1 MSMPVAKMMNSKHPF
16 SVTPTHPQPNREQ
29 ASHKVSEFQ
38 SGASP
43 SPSSDS
49 TTYQYH
55 NLDDCPVTHSVPQS
69 PLVERGA
76 SKTSCDVSL
85 LSYIQR
91 AWHSVWHVINATL
104 LLFSHSVVSD
114 SATPWTVARQA
125 SLSFTLS
132 QSLLKLISIE
142 SKRPSNHL
150 VLCCPSSCPQSFPVS
165 GSFPMNQLFSSQSSL
180 NKLPS
185 FISTC

>member
-1 MSMPVAKMMNSKHPF
+1 MTA
-16 SVTPTHPQPNREQ
+16 
-29 ASHKVSEFQ
+29 
-38 SGASP
+38 
-43 SPSSDS
+43 
-49 TTYQYH
+49 
-55 NLDDCPVTHSVPQS
+55 QS

-91 AWHSVWHVINATL
+91 AWNSVWHVINATL

-142 SKRPSNHL
+142 SMRPSNHL
-150 VLCCPSSCPQSFPVS
+150 VLYCPLLLSSIFPSIRVFSNESTLPIRRPKYFSINPSSDYSGFSFRTDWFDLLAVQ
-165 GSFPMNQLFSSQSSL
+165 GAAVFSMTMIFFSYRCFL
-180 NKLPS
+180 
-185 FISTC
+185 